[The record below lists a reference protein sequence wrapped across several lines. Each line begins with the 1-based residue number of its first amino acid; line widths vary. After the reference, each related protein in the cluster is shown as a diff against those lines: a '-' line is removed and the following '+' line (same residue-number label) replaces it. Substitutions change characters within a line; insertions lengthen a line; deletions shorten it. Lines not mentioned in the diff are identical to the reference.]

1 MQQFMV
7 TGYHADADIITAIVR
22 ADDVSASMLIRRKDF
37 EHWLSSGTN
46 TVAYFLSEL
55 NRENDVSGR
64 KGYMPVSAFWDEPAI
79 VITADLYSYLT
90 RSQSSIKE
98 VMAEISLE
106 RALNEI
112 AAVIPISAGERALIQ
127 GKMSQY
133 GFNRVMAT
141 VEKITE
147 LRKQY
152 KVTPSL

>member
-7 TGYHADADIITAIVR
+7 TNYHVDEDMITAIVH
-22 ADDVSASMLIRRKDF
+22 ADDVSASILIRRKDF
-37 EHWLSSGTN
+37 EQWLSSGTD

-55 NRENDVSGR
+55 NRENDTTG
-64 KGYMPVSAFWDEPAI
+64 GEGHMPVKSFWNELPA
-79 VITADLYSYLT
+79 VITADLYSYLA
-90 RSQSSIKE
+90 RSQSSVKE
-98 VMAEISLE
+98 VMAELSLE
-106 RALNEI
+106 RSLNDI

-127 GKMSQY
+127 SKMSQY

-152 KVTPSL
+152 RVKPSM

>member
-7 TGYHADADIITAIVR
+7 TGYHVDADIIATVVR
-22 ADDVSASMLIRRKDF
+22 ADDVSASILIRRKDF
-37 EHWLSSGTN
+37 EHWLSGGAD

-55 NRENDVSGR
+55 NRENDITRREGC
-64 KGYMPVSAFWDEPAI
+64 MPLISFWDELPAA
-79 VITADLYSYLT
+79 ITTDLCSYLT
-90 RSQSSIKE
+90 RSQSSVKE

-106 RALNEI
+106 RSLNDI
-112 AAVIPISAGERALIQ
+112 AAVIPISAGDRALIQ
-127 GKMSQY
+127 SKMSQY

-152 KVTPSL
+152 RVKLSM